1 MPKKKPQKGK
11 PQVHDELEGFE
22 VEVNEFGQITSNRSP
37 EELNK
42 FLDKNVDDKKLRG
55 LEGEDDDDYVDANEE
70 GKEEEEKEESIDDIL
85 TDQEEE

>member
-55 LEGEDDDDYVDANEE
+55 LEGEEDDYVDANEE

>member
-22 VEVNEFGQITSNRSP
+22 VQVNEFGQITSNRSP

-55 LEGEDDDDYVDANEE
+55 LDDDDEEYLDENEE
-70 GKEEEEKEESIDDIL
+70 ENEKEESIEDIL